1 MRTLEAMSVKCVIMF
16 MLGLSVF
23 LVKGISCA
31 EEGEYPIRV
40 EIIDKAQARY
50 DTLENAYVALY
61 SAQIKKDLEWLYE
74 TLTEE
79 SAKEI
84 KRLFEE
90 AGIDPIKIF
99 NSERKEK
106 QTFIIGKKEYKGDIL
121 LIIEHNEKDGTIT
134 TIPVTFIIE
143 NGQWKRTN
151 KYADDEE
158 LHEYLDYIKPEE
170 IISSAIK
177 INPNRWNLNWYNRIK
192 EHMEEKEWIEH
203 FAERVSILCMITNL
217 KDDQGMPYSVKEIV
231 PETILLNYLLH
242 PQPWR
247 FNSEEKV
254 ALIVKSKEN
263 QYLKERKGF
272 KEWHHTNKFLKKY
285 KGPVM
290 LVKFNK
296 FKAMETLP
304 EMSPGKEYD
313 LTLSGELKNGKQ
325 FKGTTKIII
334 TGWNAKHGW
343 KWNHPDWLNSE
354 KDIDN
359 WWNKENDF
367 DVSRVGHF
375 SPLTSSIFNSSLKN
389 YVALFLSH

>member
-1 MRTLEAMSVKCVIMF
+1 MRTLEAMSANCAIMF

-31 EEGEYPIRV
+31 EEGKYPIKV

-50 DTLENAYVALY
+50 DTPENAYVAMISSL
-61 SAQIKKDLEWLYE
+61 IKKDLEWYYE
-74 TLTEE
+74 TFTKE
-79 SAKEI
+79 SAAQNKKEYQ
-84 KRLFEE
+84 E
-90 AGIDPIKIF
+90 AGIDPRKKFDTVTDLKDIF
-99 NSERKEK
+99 IVGKMKYKSG
-106 QTFIIGKKEYKGDIL
+106 II
-121 LIIEHNEKDGTIT
+121 LIVKSYEQNGTIMQV
-134 TIPVTFIIE
+134 PSPFVKE
-143 NGQWKRTN
+143 GSKWKLTN
-151 KYADDEE
+151 AFSADEE
-158 LHEYLDYIKPEE
+158 LHQYLDYIKPEE

-177 INPNRWNLNWYNRIK
+177 IHPGRWSLNWSNWIK

-203 FAERVSILCMITNL
+203 FAEKVTILCIITDL
-217 KDDQGMPYSVKEIV
+217 KDNQGKPYSVKEIV

-254 ALIVKSKEN
+254 ALIIKSKEN
-263 QYLKERKGF
+263 RYLKKRKGF
-272 KEWHHTNKFLKKY
+272 KEWQNRSRLLKKY
-285 KGPVM
+285 KSPVM

-304 EMSPGKEYD
+304 EMIPGKEYEV
-313 LTLSGELKNGKQ
+313 TLSGELKNGKQ

-334 TGWNAKHGW
+334 TGWNAKHRW

-367 DVSRVGHF
+367 EDWWKKTIKKR
-375 SPLTSSIFNSSLKN
+375 
-389 YVALFLSH
+389 